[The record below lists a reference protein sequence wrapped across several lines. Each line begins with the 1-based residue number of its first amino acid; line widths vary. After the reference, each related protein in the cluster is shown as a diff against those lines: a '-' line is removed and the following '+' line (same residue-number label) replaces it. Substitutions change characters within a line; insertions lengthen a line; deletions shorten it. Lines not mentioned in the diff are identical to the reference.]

1 MPRRWLCAPVAQIGW
16 TRCWVHISIG
26 QRANMDAWR
35 ATFSTGFPPSSC
47 HTHPGWLIRNQACS
61 WVLLEFRKC
70 FLMWPPKSGVGD
82 NGKEMKS
89 RRNYDEEFKKQA
101 VRLSYESGKSISQV
115 AQELGVAKSALYE
128 WRAQTQTGKNTPP
141 PVGKTPKEVVD
152 AKKKSP
158 NCVSNCE

>member
-1 MPRRWLCAPVAQIGW
+1 
-16 TRCWVHISIG
+16 
-26 QRANMDAWR
+26 
-35 ATFSTGFPPSSC
+35 
-47 HTHPGWLIRNQACS
+47 
-61 WVLLEFRKC
+61 
-70 FLMWPPKSGVGD
+70 
-82 NGKEMKS
+82 MKS

-141 PVGKTPKEVVD
+141 LWVKTPKEVVD